1 MENKYEQ
8 VLDYEYKMTQAYIQ
22 KPEVQQW
29 YAHAFKKFNINGVDS
44 MKWNWSWWA
53 FFGNVFFLLYRKA
66 YLAAGIL
73 FALDLMV
80 GFIPF
85 GGLILWTLSGGYSS
99 FYVYKAYKQKKLEIE
114 HAIEEEDKRIH
125 TMSLVGGSNEWA
137 VWIGVILSV
146 LFFAA
151 VMFPAGLII
160 MAFIIAVMA
169 K

>member
-1 MENKYEQ
+1 MHNKYEK
-8 VLDYEYKMTQAYIQ
+8 VDDYDYKMTEAYIA
-22 KPEVQQW
+22 KPEVLQW
-29 YAHAFKKFNINGVDS
+29 YVNSFKKFNINGVDV

-53 FFGNVFFLLYRKA
+53 FFGNVFYLLYRKA

-73 FALDLMV
+73 FALNLMV

-85 GGLILWTLSGGYSS
+85 GGLILWVLSGGYSS
-99 FYVYKAYKQKKLEIE
+99 FYVYKAYKQKKIE
-114 HAIEEEDKRIH
+114 VERIIEEEDKRIE
-125 TMSLVGGSNEWA
+125 TMELLGGSNEWA

-151 VMFPAGLII
+151 IIFPVGLII
-160 MAFIIAVMA
+160 MAFIVAIIA